1 MEQDEIVLEEGELS
15 EDSDTYTPL
24 ERPADYSGTQ
34 PNPRFPVVAPES
46 ESETELQS
54 SDSDSDSDCNR
65 KKSKKPKIKL
75 KPQLQQI
82 KRKKYDIWSTR
93 VQEDVLAETLNSC
106 DVTIKDRSRDVE
118 SYSPFIHVD
127 KTNNKRTRDDRR
139 NPNVKSVGRAKSEEK
154 VKGSTRKILDLS
166 VTSSDSPEEIAR
178 DVANKLFEEKEEL
191 ILRVISTLGVE
202 KTILI
207 FKETKRIE
215 EEGGMLVMNQTRRRT
230 PGGVFLFLVRHDYD
244 ITLEQRNRIFQD
256 EKEKTKT
263 MIKNKQK
270 KKLKKL
276 KDEIAAS
283 KNKLLPDLLT
293 RAELLAKEN
302 NRVRKE
308 TDERDVINPPP
319 TPETDGHE
327 NSGDGMDGVNGMDS
341 FDNRRKYESYDD
353 DFLDINCS
361 NDMDLF

>member
-1 MEQDEIVLEEGELS
+1 MEQDEVVLEEGELS
-15 EDSDTYTPL
+15 DDSDTYTPL

-34 PNPRFPVVAPES
+34 PNPRFPVVVPES

-54 SDSDSDSDCNR
+54 SDSDSDSDSTNR
-65 KKSKKPKIKL
+65 KSKKPKIKL
-75 KPQLQQI
+75 KPKLEQP

-93 VQEDVLAETLNSC
+93 VQEDVLSETLNSC

-118 SYSPFIHVD
+118 TYDYSLSHFNR
-127 KTNNKRTRDDRR
+127 TNNKRTRDDRK
-139 NPNVKSVGRAKSEEK
+139 NSNVRSVGRPKSQDRAKGHS
-154 VKGSTRKILDLS
+154 RNIIDLT
-166 VTSSDSPEEIAR
+166 VTASNTPEEIAK
-178 DVANKLFEEKEEL
+178 DIANKLFEEKEEL
-191 ILRVISTLGVE
+191 ILRVLNTLGIE
-202 KTILI
+202 KTFSI

-215 EEGGMLVMNQTRRRT
+215 EEGGMLIMNQTRRRT
-230 PGGVFLFLVRHDYD
+230 PGGVFLFLVRHDND
-244 ITLEQRNRIFQD
+244 LTQEQKNNIFDD
-256 EKEKTKT
+256 EKEKSKI
-263 MIKNKQK
+263 MMKKKQK

-319 TPETDGHE
+319 TPETDGGHE
-327 NSGDGMDGVNGMDS
+327 NSGDGMDGGNGID
-341 FDNRRKYESYDD
+341 DRRKCETYDD